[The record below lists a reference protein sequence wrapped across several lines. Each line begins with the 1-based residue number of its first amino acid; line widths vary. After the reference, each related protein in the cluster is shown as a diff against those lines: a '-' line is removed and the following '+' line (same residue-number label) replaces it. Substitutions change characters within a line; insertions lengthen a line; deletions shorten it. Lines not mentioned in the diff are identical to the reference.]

1 MLLTNFQLLVPA
13 LEGDRARVADHIIG
27 SCANSEWSK
36 LFLHPAEDVEPDEQP
51 STVDMSAFKV
61 RNIFL

>member
-1 MLLTNFQLLVPA
+1 VPA
-13 LEGDRARVADHIIG
+13 LEGDRARVTDHIIG

-61 RNIFL
+61 RNFES